1 MVSRPPAARR
11 KPKASNEAPTYKSV
25 MVALAQGVF
34 FYKYAAGSDIFL
46 NKYSP
51 FMRAVLLLLTQRN
64 YSPENFTNPVIA
76 CSTKRL
82 PL

>member
-1 MVSRPPAARR
+1 MPPAVRR

-46 NKYSP
+46 NKLIQKTI
-51 FMRAVLLLLTQRN
+51 LLKISQ
-64 YSPENFTNPVIA
+64 I
-76 CSTKRL
+76 

>member
-1 MVSRPPAARR
+1 MSRPPAARR

-34 FYKYAAGSDIFL
+34 FYKYAAASDIFL

-51 FMRAVLLLLTQRN
+51 LVRAVLPLLIQRN

-76 CSTKRL
+76 RNARRL